1 METGRTKV
9 SIGARVKIK
18 AQHWL
23 RALEE
28 GTIVEYRPHARHNWL
43 VQFEHRY
50 PGGGIDGDKLYFD
63 ESAFLEIEYASC
75 TNNKLA
81 LRPAGFAAQSN
92 GVEAH

>member
-1 METGRTKV
+1 
-9 SIGARVKIK
+9 VKIK

-43 VQFEHRY
+43 VQFAHSY

-63 ESAFLEIEYASC
+63 ESAFLEVAHASSTANHMIEDAPTSPERFLAR
-75 TNNKLA
+75 TNGA
-81 LRPAGFAAQSN
+81 D
-92 GVEAH
+92 AHV